1 MMDTQLLCFNRTNVF
16 LKPLQNSRFRFFGA
30 LRNSQFSPSVL
41 SCNRIRCSMKSYR
54 LSELTNAEVQNL
66 KARPRIDFLSI
77 FSTVHPI
84 VADVR
89 NRGDA
94 SVKELVYTERFDKVK
109 LDKIV
114 ENVSELPDP
123 ELQPAVKEAFDVAYD
138 NIYAFHLAQKSAEQN
153 VENMKGVK
161 CKRVARSVGSV
172 GLYVPGGTAV
182 LPSTALML
190 SVPAQIAGCKTT
202 VLATP
207 PSQDGSICKEVLYC
221 AKKAGVT
228 HILKAGGAQAISAM
242 AWGTES
248 CPKVEKIFG
257 PGNQYVTAAKM
268 ILQNSEA
275 MISIDMPAGPS
286 EVLVIA
292 DKYASPV
299 HIAADLL
306 SQAEHGPDS
315 QVVLVIAGDGVDL
328 KAIEEEISK
337 QCNSLPRGEFASKAL
352 SHSYTVFAC
361 DMMEAI
367 SFSNLYAPEHLI
379 VNVKDA
385 EKWECFIEN
394 AGSVFLGPWTPESV
408 GDYASGTNH
417 VLPTYGY
424 ARMYSGVSLDSFL
437 KYMTVQSLTEEGL
450 EKLGPY
456 VATMA
461 EVEGLEAHKRAV
473 TLRLEDIKA
482 RQVVNIR

>member
-1 MMDTQLLCFNRTNVF
+1 
-16 LKPLQNSRFRFFGA
+16 
-30 LRNSQFSPSVL
+30 
-41 SCNRIRCSMKSYR
+41 MKSYQ
-54 LSELTNAEVQNL
+54 LSELTRTEVESL
-66 KARPRIDFLSI
+66 KARPRIDFSSI
-77 FSTVHPI
+77 FNLVNPI
-84 VADVR
+84 VDDVR
-89 NRGDA
+89 SRGDA
-94 SVKELVYTERFDKVK
+94 AVKDYTERFDKVK
-109 LDKIV
+109 LEKLVD
-114 ENVSELPDP
+114 NVAELPDP
-123 ELQPAVKEAFDVAYD
+123 ELDAAVREAFDVAYD
-138 NIYAFHLAQKSAEQN
+138 NIYAFHLAQKGAEKS
-153 VENMKGVK
+153 VENMKGVR
-161 CKRVARSVGSV
+161 CKRVARSISSV

-190 SVPAQIAGCKTT
+190 SIPAQIAGCKTI

-292 DKYASPV
+292 DEYASPV
-299 HIAADLL
+299 HIASDLL

-315 QVVLVIAGDGVDL
+315 QVVLVVVGDGVDL
-328 KAIEEEISK
+328 KSIEEEISK
-337 QCNSLPRGEFASKAL
+337 QCQSLPRGEYASKAL
-352 SHSYTVFAC
+352 SHSFTVFAR
-361 DMMEAI
+361 DMVEAI

-379 VNVKDA
+379 VNVEDA
-385 EKWECFIEN
+385 EKWESFIEN
-394 AGSVFLGPWTPESV
+394 AGSVFLGQWTPESV

-424 ARMYSGVSLDSFL
+424 ARMYGGVSLDSFL

-450 EKLGPY
+450 RNLGPY

-473 TLRLEDIKA
+473 TLRLQYIEA
-482 RQVVNIR
+482 RSKFRM